1 MVFITTRIGVA
12 GRRAGFGFL
21 CLFLCEVSVAQEGYN
36 ASFIRGDAAAEM
48 VNLLASGDDIIPG
61 TYLFDIYLNDQKI
74 DQRMLTFSRREAD
87 SLVAPC
93 LTMTDYRDYGV
104 QLPASEEVAGCY
116 NVVGAIGD
124 VKMAVDAGIYR
135 LDLSVPHVHLVARPQ
150 GSVSPKLYDQGIT
163 AGYLNYNLNGTQ
175 SRNTSGGASSKAD
188 YYFASVNSGLN
199 LGSWRLR
206 NDSTA
211 DRQPEA
217 GTQWRNIATWAET
230 DIVPWRSRL
239 LIGQGSTG
247 NAIFDSF
254 AFSGVQL
261 VSSSE
266 MLPESLRGYAPV
278 IRGVAASNARVE
290 IRQNGYTVYSTQV
303 PAGPFALNDVY
314 PGSLSGDLQ
323 VTVIEADG
331 AKKHFTVPFS
341 AVPNMLREGITDYQL
356 SLGRYRD
363 GRSGYQPNFIQAGVT
378 RGLSRDIT
386 PYGGV
391 LMAENYR
398 SGVIGLGK
406 NLGALGAISLD
417 LSLSSTDLAT
427 GDNKRGQSLRFL
439 YSKSLNNLGT
449 EFRLAGY
456 RYSTAGYYDF
466 ADAVAER
473 DRWDSGLYRHEYL
486 DDTQDYRGVPEWTEA
501 RKRSYYSNTFN
512 NKRQRLDLSV
522 NQRVG
527 ESSSVYLNVSNQRY
541 WGATGQDRTLQA
553 GFNSVYKNI
562 SYGVFVQDTRSNMGY
577 GERSVNLTLS
587 VPLGS
592 GSRYLNSTSSV
603 NHTQRTGST
612 YNTGINGT
620 LLDDSRLNYGAQVSH
635 NVQTGASSSVS
646 LGYQGSKGNVDF
658 NHSYGRQ
665 YQQTSLGVS
674 GGLVAHAGGVTL
686 SQPLHDTLVLVEAKG
701 AQGVGLDN
709 QGGAAIDKSGFAVMT
724 SATPYRQNRVAL
736 RTEDI
741 GAGLEIPMPAREVVP
756 TRGAIVRVKFD
767 THQGR
772 NLLVHSQRADGS
784 VPPIGATVFGRD
796 GRSNGVVGTNGEIF
810 ISGVA
815 DGDRLLVKWGSEAG
829 DACALW
835 VPVSQGNA
843 QQPVQGYDT
852 VSLICNTVPEA
863 SQP

>member
-1 MVFITTRIGVA
+1 MGLYVS
-12 GRRAGFGFL
+12 
-21 CLFLCEVSVAQEGYN
+21 CLLLCEVSTAQEQYN
-36 ASFIRGDAAAEM
+36 ASFIRGDAAVEM
-48 VNLLASGDDIIPG
+48 VNLLASGDDILPG
-61 TYLFDIYLNDQKI
+61 TYPFDIYLNDQQI
-74 DQRMLTFSRREAD
+74 DQRELTFSRQGKD
-87 SLVAPC
+87 SPVAPC
-93 LTMTDYRDYGV
+93 LTLGDYREYGV
-104 QLPASEEVAGCY
+104 HLPASPGSGGCY
-116 NVVGAIGD
+116 DLVGALGD
-124 VKMAVDAGIYR
+124 VKMAIDAGIHR
-135 LDLSVPHVHLVARPQ
+135 LDLYIPQLHLVDRPQ
-150 GSVSPKLYDQGIT
+150 GAVSPKLYDQGIT

-175 SRNTSGGASSKAD
+175 SRNKNDASSTQAD

-199 LGSWRLR
+199 LGGWRLR
-206 NDSTA
+206 NDSTV
-211 DRQPEA
+211 DRQPLA

-230 DIVPWRSRL
+230 DLVPWRSRL
-239 LIGQGSTG
+239 LIGQGSTD
-247 NAIFDSF
+247 NAMFDSF
-254 AFSGVQL
+254 SFSGMHL
-261 VSSSE
+261 ASSRE

-303 PAGPFALNDVY
+303 PAGPFALRDVY

-323 VTVIEADG
+323 VSVIEADG
-331 AKKHFTVPFS
+331 SRKHFTVPFS
-341 AVPNMLREGITDYQL
+341 AVPNMLRDGITDYQL

-363 GRSGYQPNFIQAGVT
+363 GRSGYQPRFVQAGIA
-378 RGLSRDIT
+378 RGLSREVT
-386 PYGGV
+386 PYGGLLV
-391 LMAENYR
+391 AENYR
-398 SGVIGLGK
+398 AAVVGLGK
-406 NLGALGAISLD
+406 NLGLLGAISLD
-417 LSLSSTDLAT
+417 LSLSDTDLAA
-427 GDNKRGQSLRFL
+427 GDSKRGQSLRFL
-439 YSKSLNNLGT
+439 YSKSLNTLGT

-473 DRWDSGLYRHEYL
+473 DRWDSGLYRHDYL
-486 DDTQDYRGVPEWTEA
+486 DDTQDYRGVPDWTEA
-501 RKRSYYSNTFN
+501 RKRSYYSSTFN

-527 ESSSVYLNVSNQRY
+527 NASSVYVNVSNQSY
-541 WGATGQDRTLQA
+541 WGEAGQDRTLQA
-553 GFNSVYKNI
+553 GFNSVYKDI
-562 SYGVFVQDTRSNMGY
+562 SYGVFLQDTRSNMGY
-577 GERSVNLTLS
+577 DERSVNLTLS

-635 NVQTGASSSVS
+635 NVQAGASSSVS

-665 YQQTSLGVS
+665 FQQTSLGVS
-674 GGLVAHAGGVTL
+674 GGLVVHAGGVTL
-686 SQPLHDTLVLVEAKG
+686 SQPLHDTLVLVEARG
-701 AQGVGLDN
+701 AEGVGLDN
-709 QGGAAIDKSGFAVMT
+709 QGGAAIDKSGFTVMT

-756 TRGAIVRVKFD
+756 TRGAIVRVRFD

-772 NLLVHSQRADGS
+772 NLLVHSTLADGS

-796 GRSNGVVGTNGEIF
+796 GRSNGVVGTGGEIF
-810 ISGVA
+810 IAGVA

-829 DACALW
+829 DACSLV
-835 VPVSQGNA
+835 VPAYHGNA

-852 VSLICNTVPEA
+852 VSLICNTAPEA
-863 SQP
+863 SRP